1 MTKRN
6 KHAERH
12 NSVLPSHA
20 AHYTRRS
27 IENQPR
33 VARGDLMARV
43 IFHENDVPFESSFTF
58 ALYNRVPAGKSNEK
72 HIHENVEKVYYFVK
86 GSGEVDCGPW
96 TKPVKAGDFLFF
108 PAAIEHEIRADEG
121 EDLEFVVCASKTLS
135 EPRGLAD

>member
-1 MTKRN
+1 MSDST
-6 KHAERH
+6 ERLLVKAAT
-12 NSVLPSHA
+12 SV
-20 AHYTRRS
+20 
-27 IENQPR
+27 EER

-43 IFHENDVPFESSFTF
+43 IF
-58 ALYNRVPAGKSNEK
+58 
-72 HIHENVEKVYYFVK
+72 HENVEKVYYFVK

>member
-1 MTKRN
+1 MSDST
-6 KHAERH
+6 ERLLVKAA
-12 NSVLPSHA
+12 NSV
-20 AHYTRRS
+20 
-27 IENQPR
+27 EER

-96 TKPVKAGDFLFF
+96 TKAVKAGDFLFF
-108 PAAIEHEIRADEG
+108 PAAIEHEIRADDG

-135 EPRGLAD
+135 EPRGLTD